1 MRLPGHPL
9 QQRRLADPRIPLQHE
24 HPAQAVPGCRQH
36 SLQRGGLRGPV
47 QQVRNRSALR
57 PSGQPAGPRRPGHP
71 PKATQ
76 EHHRPPPLRQ
86 PASGP
91 GMQQRAGQEQPAMG
105 RRGSSSVADLTMCGP
120 DGAARL
126 AREQSAGFASVH
138 PAERSVGMTI
148 NWLED
153 TDERIGMG
161 EPGRPHTNPVFAGQ
175 KLVVVGG
182 SSGMGRQTAEDVVA
196 AGGSAVIIGDDPGKV
211 DDTVQTLAKDGEAA
225 GITADL
231 ADRAQ
236 VERVRQQLAAE
247 HADASLLVNAAGLFI
262 PKTFLDYDG
271 ASYDS
276 YLELDR
282 AIFFLTQ
289 TVARC
294 MIAAGRGGSIVNVGS
309 MWAHKAIGAT
319 PSSAYSVAKAG
330 LHALTRNLALE
341 LGPHQ
346 IRVNAVAPA
355 VVATPIYERFV
366 PADKLE
372 ETLHSF
378 DGLHP
383 LGRVGT
389 ARDLANTITFLLSPA
404 TSWVTGAI
412 WDVDG
417 GVMAGRN

>member
-1 MRLPGHPL
+1 MD
-9 QQRRLADPRIPLQHE
+9 QME
-24 HPAQAVPGCRQH
+24 M
-36 SLQRGGLRGPV
+36 S
-47 QQVRNRSALR
+47 
-57 PSGQPAGPRRPGHP
+57 PSW
-71 PKATQ
+71 
-76 EHHRPPPLRQ
+76 
-86 PASGP
+86 
-91 GMQQRAGQEQPAMG
+91 
-105 RRGSSSVADLTMCGP
+105 
-120 DGAARL
+120 
-126 AREQSAGFASVH
+126 
-138 PAERSVGMTI
+138 
-148 NWLED
+148 NWLEA
-153 TDERIGMG
+153 
-161 EPGRPHTNPVFAGQ
+161 PGGSANGVFAGQ

-182 SSGMGRQTAEDVVA
+182 SSGMGQQTAADVVA
-196 AGGSAVIIGDDPGKV
+196 AGGSAVIIGDHADKV
-211 DDTVQTLAKDGEAA
+211 GETVKTLSKDGKAY

-231 ADRAQ
+231 SDRDQ
-236 VERVRQQLAAE
+236 VERVRRELADG
-247 HADASLLVNAAGLFI
+247 HADATLLVNAAGLFL
-262 PKTFLDYDG
+262 PKPFLDHDGNDYD
-271 ASYDS
+271 AYA
-276 YLELDR
+276 ELDR

-319 PSSAYSVAKAG
+319 PSSGYSVAKAG

-412 WDVDG
+412 WTSTAVSWQDATNTPQPCPRAG
-417 GVMAGRN
+417 PPPAHGVQATTIVGRTR